1 MATTIHAAIQPI
13 RARQVARP
21 SRRVAGPLAG
31 SPAGSVEVIVFVIGC
46 AGGGTRTP
54 MPFGTGT

>member
-1 MATTIHAAIQPI
+1 
-13 RARQVARP
+13 V
-21 SRRVAGPLAG
+21 L
-31 SPAGSVEVIVFVIGC
+31 VISC